1 MPAAGVPA
9 QEAGGVMSRGG
20 ASAGKLPRSLLFVPA
35 SEERKLVKALGS
47 GADLLILDLE
57 DSVAPDAK
65 PAARDLAK
73 GFLADHAGKPIRP
86 LLYVRVNAFDTG
98 LTADDIAVVLQQK
111 PDGIM
116 LPKANAGAD
125 AARLASMLDAGEQA
139 AGLPHGGISIIVIAT
154 ETPAGVLNLAS
165 FAGSTTRLKAM
176 TWGAEDLGTAIGA
189 SASRDENGA
198 FTGPFAL
205 ARNLCL
211 FGAHAAGVQA
221 IDGIRADFRDDAG
234 LEREAK
240 EAARDGFTGKLA
252 IHPAQVAAI
261 NAAFTPS
268 PEEIAEAQAVIDA
281 FAAQNN
287 AGVIA
292 IGGRMFDRPHLEK
305 ARRILARAR

>member
-1 MPAAGVPA
+1 MKPDTP
-9 QEAGGVMSRGG
+9 
-20 ASAGKLPRSLLFVPA
+20 PRSLLFIPA
-35 SEERKLVKALGS
+35 GEERKLAKALGS
-47 GADLLILDLE
+47 GADLIILDLE

-73 GFLADHAGKPIRP
+73 GFLADHSGLARRP
-86 LLYVRVNAFDTG
+86 LLYVRVNALDSG
-98 LTADDIAVVLQQK
+98 LTADDISVILQQK

-116 LPKANAGAD
+116 LPKANSGAD
-125 AARLASMLDAGEQA
+125 TARLAAMLDAGERA
-139 AGLPHGGISIIVIAT
+139 ATLPQGGIGIIVIAT
-154 ETPAGVLNLAS
+154 ETPAAVLNIAT
-165 FAGSTTRLKAM
+165 FAGSTPRLRGM

-189 SASRDENGA
+189 TASRDEAGD
-198 FTGPFAL
+198 FTAPFML

-221 IDGIRADFRDDAG
+221 IDGVQADFRDTAG

-240 EAARDGFTGKLA
+240 AAARDGFTGKLA

-268 PEEIAEAQAVIDA
+268 AEEIAQAQAVVDA
-281 FAAQNN
+281 FAGQGN

-292 IGGRMFDRPHLEK
+292 IGGRMLDKPHLER
-305 ARRILARAR
+305 ARRVLARVR

>member
-1 MPAAGVPA
+1 MKPDTP
-9 QEAGGVMSRGG
+9 
-20 ASAGKLPRSLLFVPA
+20 PRSLLFIPA
-35 SEERKLVKALGS
+35 GEERKLAKALGS
-47 GADLLILDLE
+47 GADLIILDLE

-73 GFLADHAGKPIRP
+73 GFLADHAGLARRP
-86 LLYVRVNAFDTG
+86 LLYVRVNALDSG
-98 LTADDIAVVLQQK
+98 LTADDISVILQQK

-116 LPKANAGAD
+116 LPKANSGAD
-125 AARLASMLDAGEQA
+125 TARLAAMLDAGERA
-139 AGLPHGGISIIVIAT
+139 AGLPQGGIGIIVIAT
-154 ETPAGVLNLAS
+154 ETPAAVLNIAT
-165 FAGSTTRLKAM
+165 FAGSTPRLRGM

-189 SASRDENGA
+189 TSSRDEAGD
-198 FTGPFAL
+198 FTAPFML

-221 IDGIRADFRDDAG
+221 IDGVQADFRDTAG

-240 EAARDGFTGKLA
+240 AAARDGFTGKLA

-268 PEEIAEAQAVIDA
+268 AEEVAQAQAVVDA
-281 FAAQNN
+281 FAAQGN

-292 IGGRMFDRPHLEK
+292 IGGRMFDKPHLER
-305 ARRILARAR
+305 ARRLLTRAR

>member
-1 MPAAGVPA
+1 MKHVNR
-9 QEAGGVMSRGG
+9 SH
-20 ASAGKLPRSLLFVPA
+20 SLPSRSLLFVPA
-35 SEERKLVKALGS
+35 SEERKLVKSLGS
-47 GADLLILDLE
+47 GADLIILDLE

-73 GFLADHAGKPIRP
+73 GFLAEHAGKADRP

-98 LTADDIAVVLQQK
+98 LTADDIAVILQQK

-116 LPKANAGAD
+116 LPKANSGGD
-125 AARLASMLDAGEQA
+125 AARLAAMLDAGEQE
-139 AGLPHGGISIIVIAT
+139 AGLPKGEIGIIVIAT
-154 ETPAGVLNLAS
+154 ETPAALLQMHS
-165 FAGSTTRLKAM
+165 FAGATPRLKAM

-189 SASRDENGA
+189 STSRDEGGA

-221 IDGIRADFRDDAG
+221 IDGIQADFRDTSS
-234 LEREAK
+234 LEREAR

-252 IHPAQVAAI
+252 IHPAQIAAI
-261 NAAFTPS
+261 NAAFTPT
-268 PEEIAEAQAVIDA
+268 PEEIANAQAVVDA

-292 IGGRMFDRPHLEK
+292 IGGRMFDKPHLEK
-305 ARRILARAR
+305 ARRVLARARR